1 MKSRQLFLGVGLI
14 IFIIACFTVS
24 PIMAEKSPYKV
35 GAILEVTGGLSFLGE
50 PGKNSL
56 VMIAEEI
63 NKAGG
68 INGHPLELIV
78 YDTEGKPTRAV
89 TLVQKLIKRDKVS
102 AIIGPMSSGSALA
115 DIPTIEKA
123 KVPNMA
129 LGASRKIVQP
139 PKKWIFNAVQTD
151 TNAAMRIYGFMV
163 KQGIKKVG
171 IVTVSNGFG
180 DSGREQLLAV
190 SPKYGIKVVADE
202 KFGSKDSDTTAQL
215 TSIQRSDAEALICWT
230 VGPSE
235 AVVTKNWKQLA
246 MKIPLYQSH
255 GAASKKFLQM
265 TGEAGE
271 GIIFPAPKLIVVDQI
286 PDSDPQKA
294 ILMKYRNDYES
305 TFKHDVSK
313 FGGNAH
319 DAFRI
324 IISALKA
331 VGPDRAKI
339 RDYIENLKGW
349 VGVVGKYNYSPTNH
363 NGLTKD
369 YFVMVQVVNGDWKLL
384 E

>member
-1 MKSRQLFLGVGLI
+1 MKSRLFFLWGG
-14 IFIIACFTVS
+14 IFFFLIAC
-24 PIMAEKSPYKV
+24 IMVPAAMADKSPYKV
-35 GAILEVTGGLSFLGE
+35 GSIMEVTGGLSFLGE
-50 PGKNSL
+50 PGKNTL

-89 TLVQKLIKRDKVS
+89 TLAQKLIKRDMVS

-115 DIPTIEKA
+115 AIPTIGKA
-123 KVPNMA
+123 KVPNIA

-139 PKKWIFNAVQTD
+139 PKKWIFNTVQTD
-151 TNAAMRIYGFMV
+151 TNAVTRIYEYMV

-171 IVTVSNGFG
+171 IATVSNGFG

-190 SPKYGIKVVADE
+190 APKHGIEVVADE
-202 KFGSKDSDTTAQL
+202 KFGSKDSDMTAQL
-215 TSIQRSDAEALICWT
+215 TRIQRTAAEAVICWT

-235 AVVTKNWKQLA
+235 AVLTKNWKHLA

-255 GAASKKFLQM
+255 GAASKKFLKM
-265 TGEAGE
+265 TGDAGE

-286 PDSDPQKA
+286 PDSDPQKP
-294 ILMKYRNDYES
+294 ILLKYRTDYES
-305 TFKHDVSK
+305 TYKHDVSK

-324 IISALKA
+324 VIAALQA
-331 VGPDRAKI
+331 VGPDREKI
-339 RDYIENLKGW
+339 RDYIENLKTW
-349 VGVVGKYNYSPTNH
+349 LGVVGQYNYSPTNH
-363 NGLTKD
+363 NGLTKE
-369 YFVMVQVVNGDWKLL
+369 YFVMVKVVNGDWKLL